1 MKKAFIYLLFAA
13 SALPAGAQ
21 TLTLDECR
29 AAAAEHNRTLQNSR
43 YDLEAAL
50 QTRREAFTGY
60 FPQVSA
66 TGLRPMAS
74 STLSHRTFSSLPSF
88 SYTTPSASMRT
99 TLDFRQNFMPSFS

>member
-66 TGLRPMAS
+66 TGLRPMARNAPRQMTEKTMPMIS
-74 STLSHRTFSSLPSF
+74 D
-88 SYTTPSASMRT
+88 TPMV
-99 TLDFRQNFMPSFS
+99 MPKPMLGS